1 VGKRKKQNTIHLYE
15 DHVEIII
22 ESQKYGTFHVLIDKE
37 DLPLVDRVTW
47 RIDKSPSKPRY
58 GPYVMGYDTELKKDV
73 KLHRLILNAPPGTP
87 VDHIN
92 RDGLDNRKQNLR
104 LVSHSQNQS
113 NRTHNYSNKVGL
125 KGVWIQKS
133 GKFSARL
140 SRRIPTKQEFT
151 AGPFTAPEEAAH
163 AYNML
168 AIKHLDEEYILLND
182 TDNYVRTPAVL
193 EAIKKQSI
201 PLRRKLQGRRK
212 NKATGFY
219 GVYYRPAGSHKTSR
233 DTYEARF
240 AYDGVK
246 YYAGTYDTAEEA
258 ARAYDIKIKELCG
271 QRAVLN
277 FPEDKQ

>member
-1 VGKRKKQNTIHLYE
+1 MGKRKKQNTTHLYE

-22 ESQKYGTFHVLIDKE
+22 ESPTLGIFHVLVDKE
-37 DLPLVDRVTW
+37 DLPLVDRITW
-47 RIDKSPSKPRY
+47 RIDKPSSRPRY
-58 GPYVMGYDTELKKDV
+58 GPYVVGYDTELKKEV

-104 LVSHSQNQS
+104 LVSHSQNNMNQA
-113 NRTHNYSNKVGL
+113 HNYLNKVGL
-125 KGVWIQKS
+125 KGVVIEKS
-133 GKFSARL
+133 GKFRTRISAAR
-140 SRRIPTKQEFT
+140 QEFT
-151 AGPFTAPEEAAH
+151 VGPFATPEEAGR

-168 AIKHLDEEYILLND
+168 AIKHLDEEYVLLND
-182 TDNYVRTPAVL
+182 IDNYVRTPAVL

-219 GVYYRPAGSHKTSR
+219 GVYYRPAGSQRINR

-240 AYDGVK
+240 TYDGVK